1 MIAAILRRM
10 ESHHPAAQG
19 GSVMDTSVA
28 LIVVAAIVVVGA
40 VVIAGMLATA
50 RRRSTHL
57 KDQFGPEY
65 DRTVRETGDRRH
77 AERELLER
85 DRRVKK
91 LPIRPLAPGE
101 KSRYSELWHAQ
112 QARFVDNP
120 ESAVNDADH
129 LVEEVMRVRGYPVAD
144 FERNAADISVDHPHV
159 VEEYRAGHEIA
170 VRHKNGQA
178 TTEDLRNA
186 MLHYRRLFEDLLQ
199 DGGVAESYARG

>member
-1 MIAAILRRM
+1 
-10 ESHHPAAQG
+10 
-19 GSVMDTSVA
+19 MDTSVA

-40 VVIAGMLATA
+40 VVIAGMLATS
-50 RRRSTHL
+50 RRRSMQL
-57 KDQFGPEY
+57 KDHFGPEY
-65 DRTVRETGDRRH
+65 DRAVRETGDRRH
-77 AERELLER
+77 AERELRER

-129 LVEEVMRVRGYPVAD
+129 LVEEVMRVRGYPVGD
-144 FERNAADISVDHPHV
+144 FEHNAADISVDHPHV
-159 VEEYRAGHEIA
+159 VEEYRAGHEIT

-199 DGGVAESYARG
+199 DGGTTESYARG